1 MKNNSLVSIVM
12 LILIGALLYVGIN
25 FNSIIDNKE
34 PVNTTNNEVPIEDS
48 PPKEPET
55 PTTPSSPTPT
65 PTPPPPSS
73 PSTPSTPATP
83 SAPSVTQYTLTLDA
97 NGGTV
102 SP

>member
-34 PVNTTNNEVPIEDS
+34 PVNTTNSEVPIEDS

-55 PTTPSSPTPT
+55 PEPETPEEPKTP
-65 PTPPPPSS
+65 
-73 PSTPSTPATP
+73 
-83 SAPSVTQYTLTLDA
+83 
-97 NGGTV
+97 
-102 SP
+102 